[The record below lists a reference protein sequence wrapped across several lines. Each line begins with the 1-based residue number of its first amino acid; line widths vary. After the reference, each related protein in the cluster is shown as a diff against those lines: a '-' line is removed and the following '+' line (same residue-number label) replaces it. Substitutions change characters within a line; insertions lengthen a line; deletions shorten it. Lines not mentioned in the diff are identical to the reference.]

1 MAGARCGGACA
12 PPCPPPRPG
21 RAGAPSGRP
30 PARAHRGCQGR
41 RRPCRGAAAGE
52 SAHELPWRR
61 LRSLRRRLRASMP
74 APAAR
79 AGWGALGQTSSEGTP
94 GLPGPA
100 AAVSR
105 RCRRRRRRPPA
116 WWQCLRTTLLGVL
129 MPARAPTTFRRHAHV
144 ADVLRGCTLR
154 RVRGFPGLLQARKR
168 SKSGWEGGEVPLC
181 FVMMACSCRF
191 LFRHE
196 PRGY

>member
-12 PPCPPPRPG
+12 PPFPPPRPG

-30 PARAHRGCQGR
+30 PARAHRGFRGQ
-41 RRPCRGAAAGE
+41 RRPFRGAAAGE

-61 LRSLRRRLRASMP
+61 LRSLRRRLPAPMP
-74 APAAR
+74 AHTAR

-105 RCRRRRRRPPA
+105 RCRPEKASPAGMVAMSPHDAAQRFHARPRPNEFS
-116 WWQCLRTTLLGVL
+116 
-129 MPARAPTTFRRHAHV
+129 PARSCSMYPARLPFAGCLGLSG
-144 ADVLRGCTLR
+144 ALAGQKVLHI
-154 RVRGFPGLLQARKR
+154 GLLATTHA
-168 SKSGWEGGEVPLC
+168 VV
-181 FVMMACSCRF
+181 F
-191 LFRHE
+191 
-196 PRGY
+196 